1 MNNTTTAIDDDD
13 SSRETI
19 SSSSTEDWTIP
30 DVANDTLTD
39 DEDDG
44 GGGGSAKNLS
54 DNFELGSETRTN
66 TELKNDLDIE
76 PFEQSPK
83 ITTKTAVT
91 TTTAAITTTTPF
103 YEEIRLTESSLSDK
117 NVTSEGQSF
126 LPTKSVKDLGSS
138 LLNETSLLKHSL
150 NVEGVTE
157 TTTKIYEEIRL
168 TDSRVAAASEATPVD
183 QDLHFNVI
191 LTNKNDVTKSQINSI
206 ESKIDVLKSMKGFAL
221 SPNDVLMSQNDVILS
236 PNDEITSQADVTSPN
251 GIITSQNNVI
261 KNVSFDVL
269 GSQNNDYSI
278 SEKDLLTSKDDLIRP
293 QNAILSSEPNTMIAQ
308 NDVLMLQ
315 KEVSK
320 LENDVQP
327 TERYDT
333 AAVSKNGR
341 SMSTESI
348 AALHQKLV
356 KMLDKLATK
365 YKRKD
370 VSKN

>member
-19 SSSSTEDWTIP
+19 NSSSTEDWTIP

-54 DNFELGSETRTN
+54 DNFELGSETRNN

-191 LTNKNDVTKSQINSI
+191 MTNKNDVTKSQINSS
-206 ESKIDVLKSMKGFAL
+206 ESKIDVLKSIKDFAL

-236 PNDEITSQADVTSPN
+236 PNDEITSQADVTSPS
-251 GIITSQNNVI
+251 GIITSQNDVI
-261 KNVSFDVL
+261 KNVSF
-269 GSQNNDYSI
+269 
-278 SEKDLLTSKDDLIRP
+278 TTIRSR
-293 QNAILSSEPNTMIAQ
+293 I
-308 NDVLMLQ
+308 
-315 KEVSK
+315 
-320 LENDVQP
+320 
-327 TERYDT
+327 
-333 AAVSKNGR
+333 
-341 SMSTESI
+341 
-348 AALHQKLV
+348 
-356 KMLDKLATK
+356 
-365 YKRKD
+365 
-370 VSKN
+370 

>member
-1 MNNTTTAIDDDD
+1 MFAAIIIERHSVPNNNTVIPYWWMHNFAISNNNRSAALDQYEYTTRPYDMNNTTTAIDDDD

-19 SSSSTEDWTIP
+19 NSSSTEDWTIP

-91 TTTAAITTTTPF
+91 TTAAVTTTTPF

-138 LLNETSLLKHSL
+138 LLNETSLLKHSM
-150 NVEGVTE
+150 NVKGVTE

-191 LTNKNDVTKSQINSI
+191 MTNKNDVHGNTANRDSSQF
-206 ESKIDVLKSMKGFAL
+206 ELLVD
-221 SPNDVLMSQNDVILS
+221 PSQL
-236 PNDEITSQADVTSPN
+236 
-251 GIITSQNNVI
+251 
-261 KNVSFDVL
+261 
-269 GSQNNDYSI
+269 
-278 SEKDLLTSKDDLIRP
+278 
-293 QNAILSSEPNTMIAQ
+293 
-308 NDVLMLQ
+308 
-315 KEVSK
+315 
-320 LENDVQP
+320 
-327 TERYDT
+327 
-333 AAVSKNGR
+333 
-341 SMSTESI
+341 
-348 AALHQKLV
+348 
-356 KMLDKLATK
+356 
-365 YKRKD
+365 
-370 VSKN
+370 